1 MINRFF
7 QKDRVIIV
15 AGPCAVESLE
25 QLLATGEVIKS
36 LGLTFFRGGAFKPRT
51 SPYSFQGLEEEGLK
65 LLSEVKK
72 RFGFK
77 IVTELTDADYL
88 DLMLKY
94 VDIIQ
99 IGARNMDNYS
109 LLKKVGQATARNQKP
124 VLLKRSFAATVEEWL
139 LASEYITSAGNQNVI
154 LCERGIRTFEKATRF
169 TLDLNA
175 VPVVKKLTRLPILVD
190 ASHGTGHAEFVMPLS
205 RAAVAAGAD
214 GIMVE
219 VHPNPRQA
227 LCDGAQSLDLKEFR
241 VLFDEVKKIA
251 TALNKRVV

>member
-1 MINRFF
+1 MRSKFF
-7 QKDRVIIV
+7 QKDQFVV
-15 AGPCAVESLE
+15 VSGPCAVESLE
-25 QLLATGEVIKS
+25 QLLATGEVVKS

-51 SPYSFQGLEEEGLK
+51 SPYSFQGLEEEGLR
-65 LLSEVKK
+65 LLSLVKK
-72 RFGFK
+72 KFGLK
-77 IVTELTDADYL
+77 IVTELTDTDYL

-109 LLKKVGQATARNQKP
+109 LLKKVGQATAADQRP
-124 VLLKRSFAATVEEWL
+124 VLLKRSFAATIEEWL
-139 LASEYITSAGNQNVI
+139 LASEYIISAGNQNVI

-190 ASHGTGHAEFVMPLS
+190 ASHGTGHAEFVIPLS
-205 RAAVAAGAD
+205 RAAAAVGAD

-219 VHPNPRQA
+219 IHPNPRQA
-227 LCDGAQSLDLKEFR
+227 LCDGTQSLNLKEFK
-241 VLFDEVKKIA
+241 VLLKEVKKIA
-251 TALNKRVV
+251 RALNKRVV

>member
-1 MINRFF
+1 M
-7 QKDRVIIV
+7 VV
-15 AGPCAVESLE
+15 VSGPCAVESYE
-25 QLLATGEVIKS
+25 QLLETGKAIKD

-65 LLSEVKK
+65 LLSKIKEK
-72 RFGFK
+72 FGFK

-94 VDIIQ
+94 VDVIQ

-109 LLKKVGQATARNQKP
+109 LLKKVGQATAEDQRP
-124 VLLKRSFAATVEEWL
+124 VLLKRSFAATIEEWL

-175 VPVVKKLTRLPILVD
+175 VPVVKKLSRLPILVD
-190 ASHGTGHAEFVMPLS
+190 ASHGTGHTEFVIPLS

-227 LCDGAQSLDLKEFR
+227 LCDGAQSLDLKEFKI
-241 VLFDEVKKIA
+241 LFREVKKIA
-251 TALNKRVV
+251 RALNKEVV